1 MSLIGEKTRKNDVF
15 ELRLTFRF
23 DNLRG
28 AAQMQRHTAPW
39 RLDLPESPPNQ
50 SCSCALQPCWL
61 GSQSNGSLCR

>member
-28 AAQMQRHTAPW
+28 AAQMQRQELASEICTG
-39 RLDLPESPPNQ
+39 R
-50 SCSCALQPCWL
+50 
-61 GSQSNGSLCR
+61 